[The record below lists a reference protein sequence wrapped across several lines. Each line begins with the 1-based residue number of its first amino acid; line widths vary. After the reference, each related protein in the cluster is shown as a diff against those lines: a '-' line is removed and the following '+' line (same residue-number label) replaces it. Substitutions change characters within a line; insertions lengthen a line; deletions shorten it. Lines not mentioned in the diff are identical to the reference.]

1 MAVAFM
7 PLLST
12 ILTRL
17 KGKNWSRWR
26 KGKTHFKGIGEW
38 NLAKWVPSIQACR
51 TQKHLFWGSREEHS
65 ALVQIQT
72 LAQPPQNGFLGRTGR
87 NTQLVESP
95 PACHQFPYRLIRPTG
110 SEFAGYRR
118 T

>member
-12 ILTRL
+12 ILAPL
-17 KGKNWSRWR
+17 KGKNWSR
-26 KGKTHFKGIGEW
+26 
-38 NLAKWVPSIQACR
+38 P
-51 TQKHLFWGSREEHS
+51 
-65 ALVQIQT
+65 VQIQS

-110 SEFAGYRR
+110 SEFAGDRR